1 MQFIPRERWLM
12 AAKQKKPLSDATN
25 MNMQIVYEIGSNYT
39 TVNIQYQQILYFP
52 KALSALL
59 FP

>member
-12 AAKQKKPLSDATN
+12 AAKQRKPLSDATN
-25 MNMQIVYEIGSNYT
+25 MNMQIVYEISNHT
-39 TVNIQYQQILYFP
+39 TVNIPFQKSLYFP